1 MHHNVPAWVEQ
12 GALFHIRIALD
23 RSATKP
29 QAQAQPQRLL
39 TNADLGATLL
49 SSAELY
55 HDRQRWHIGLF
66 LLMPDH
72 LHALLA
78 FPSQESMSM
87 VIGDWKRFQNSRRD
101 VVWQEGFFD
110 HRLRDDELGQE
121 LENKANY
128 IRNNPVAAGL
138 CARPEDWRWKID
150 LLAP

>member
-1 MHHNVPAWVEQ
+1 
-12 GALFHIRIALD
+12 
-23 RSATKP
+23 
-29 QAQAQPQRLL
+29 
-39 TNADLGATLL
+39 
-49 SSAELY
+49 
-55 HDRQRWHIGLF
+55 
-66 LLMPDH
+66 
-72 LHALLA
+72 
-78 FPSQESMSM
+78 MSM